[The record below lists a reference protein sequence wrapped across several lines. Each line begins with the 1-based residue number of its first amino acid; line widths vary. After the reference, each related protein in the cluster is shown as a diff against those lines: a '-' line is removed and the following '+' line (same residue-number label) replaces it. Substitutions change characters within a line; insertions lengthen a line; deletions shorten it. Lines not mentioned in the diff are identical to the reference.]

1 MPNTRLTV
9 IAGAVEPPA
18 IQPDETRLHLRD
30 IKRLIRDGGI
40 VRHLFRHRSATLI
53 AADVDLVP
61 RPVVASLLLRLMSF
75 GPCAF
80 RDKIGR
86 TIKAGVLPAMAHG
99 VQLLRRRS
107 QRPRLMRSINA
118 RLHALEMQSPP
129 KSPPRYG
136 TGRVLYLYPDLT
148 LGQMTG
154 GAVSHTM
161 GLLNALAKTVD
172 PPMLCAAAP
181 PPMLDPR
188 INMMQL
194 LPSGPWDGYETMAL
208 RFNEELLVGMRHDV
222 SSDAVSFIYQR
233 NAVNTYAGLALARE
247 LRRPLVVEY
256 NGSEVWAQRHWG
268 TPLRNEAI
276 ATRIERLMLTSAD
289 LVLAVSDACRDDL
302 LSKGVAASRILVNPN
317 GVDTQRY
324 HPDIDAAAVRTRH
337 ELKNKVVVGFIG
349 TFGVWHGAEVL
360 VEAFAR
366 FVRNEHN
373 SLHATTLMMIG
384 EGERVRYAMGL
395 ASRHGVE
402 QQCLFT
408 GRIPHDQAP
417 AYLAACDIL
426 VAPHVP
432 NPDGSPFFGSPT
444 KIYEYMAM
452 GRAIVASNLGQIGGV
467 LEDGRSALL
476 TTPGDV
482 ESLAAAL
489 GKLTADATLRRRLGE
504 AARRDAVRHHTWD
517 QHAQRMIGAIK
528 ERCAC
533 D

>member
-18 IQPDETRLHLRD
+18 IQPDETRFHLRE

-40 VRHLFRHRSATLI
+40 VRHLFHHGSASLL

-61 RPVVASLLLRLMSF
+61 RPVAASLLLRLMSY
-75 GPCAF
+75 GPCTF
-80 RDKIGR
+80 RDEKGR
-86 TIKAGVLPAMAHG
+86 TTSAGALPAVVHA
-99 VQLLRRRS
+99 VRLLGRRC

-118 RLHALEMQSPP
+118 RLHALETQPHP

-148 LGQMTG
+148 LGQKTG

-161 GLLNALAKTVD
+161 GLLNALAKTGN

-188 INMMQL
+188 ITVKRL
-194 LPSGPWDGYETMAL
+194 VPSGPWDGYETMTL
-208 RFNEELLVGMRHDV
+208 RFNEELLAGMRRDV
-222 SSDAVSFIYQR
+222 SSDSVSFIYQR
-233 NAVNTYAGLALARE
+233 NAINTYAGLTLARE
-247 LRRPLVVEY
+247 LRRPLLVEY

-276 ATRIERLMLTSAD
+276 ATHIERLMLTSAD

-302 LSKGVAASRILVNPN
+302 LSKGVADKRILVNPN
-317 GVDTQRY
+317 GVDTERY
-324 HPDIDAAAVRTRH
+324 HPDIDAASVRTKH
-337 ELKNKVVVGFIG
+337 ELNNKVIVGFIG
-349 TFGVWHGAEVL
+349 TFGVWHGAEIL

-366 FVRNEHN
+366 LVGCKSYPQHTK
-373 SLHATTLMMIG
+373 LLMIG
-384 EGERVRYAMGL
+384 DGERLRHAVQA
-395 ASRHGVE
+395 ASENGIEPYCV
-402 QQCLFT
+402 FT
-408 GRIPHDQAP
+408 GRIPHDHAP

-444 KIYEYMAM
+444 KIFEYMAM

-467 LEDGRSALL
+467 LDDGRSALL
-476 TTPGDV
+476 TKPGDV
-482 ESLAAAL
+482 DSLAAAL
-489 GKLTADATLRRRLGE
+489 AKLTADAALRRGLGE

-517 QHAQRMIGAIK
+517 RHAQRMIEAIK